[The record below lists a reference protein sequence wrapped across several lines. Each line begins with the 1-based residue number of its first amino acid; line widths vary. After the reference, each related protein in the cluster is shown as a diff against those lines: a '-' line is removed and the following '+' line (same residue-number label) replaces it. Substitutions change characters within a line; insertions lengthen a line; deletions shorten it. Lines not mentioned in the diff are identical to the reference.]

1 MQVGP
6 ELRLWQQMSSELVRQ
21 THLECSQRGQLLQA
35 TMERQQQL
43 LQQALESCDL
53 LYQAMLASAATQG
66 RQQEAMLAAQTEA
79 HVLQQDNTRLKV
91 CRRNPLAIPS

>member
-1 MQVGP
+1 
-6 ELRLWQQMSSELVRQ
+6 MSAELVRQ

-43 LQQALESCDL
+43 LQQALESCDQ
-53 LYQAMLASAATQG
+53 LYQAMLASAATQHQ
-66 RQQEAMLAAQTEA
+66 QQEAMLAAQTEA

-91 CRRNPLAIPS
+91 CAGGNHSHHCLRHLLCAFVS